1 MPVLMAM
8 LCILAHYGK
17 SFFPSQKS
25 PIIDLPS
32 VLVKLIN
39 YSNLIDRIKFLNPF
53 NILET
58 KFSHE
63 STFLHLVQSVFIPG
77 DKTSA

>member
-1 MPVLMAM
+1 MPVLRAM

-25 PIIDLPS
+25 SIIDLPS
-32 VLVKLIN
+32 ALVKLIN
-39 YSNLIDRIKFLNPF
+39 YSNLIDRMQFLNLF
-53 NILET
+53 NIQET
-58 KFSHE
+58 KLSQE
-63 STFLHLVQSVFIPG
+63 PTFLHLVQSVFIPG

>member
-25 PIIDLPS
+25 SIIDLPS
-32 VLVKLIN
+32 ALVKLIN
-39 YSNLIDRIKFLNPF
+39 YSNLIDRMQFLNPVQHPRNQTQSGS
-53 NILET
+53 NI
-58 KFSHE
+58 FAFGSICVY
-63 STFLHLVQSVFIPG
+63 SW
-77 DKTSA
+77 